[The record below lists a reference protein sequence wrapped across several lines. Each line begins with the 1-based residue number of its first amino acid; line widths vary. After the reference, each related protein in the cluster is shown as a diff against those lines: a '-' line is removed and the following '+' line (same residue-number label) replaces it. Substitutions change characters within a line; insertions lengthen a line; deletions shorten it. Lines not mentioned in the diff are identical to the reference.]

1 MQNALYYTVTVL
13 IWGSTWLAIKFQLG
27 TVAPELS
34 IAYRFS
40 LAAALLFLYS
50 AVRRLPLRFN
60 RRQHFF
66 MALQGFLLFSLNYI
80 LVYLAEGHLA
90 SGLVSILYSTI
101 IISNVI
107 LGAIFLGS
115 PVRMRVI
122 LGALVGILG
131 IGVIFYPELS
141 SFDLSGGGGLG
152 VMLTLVSVVS
162 ASLGNILSARNQR
175 SGLPVIQSNA
185 FGMGYG
191 ALFMFALAAFNGSP
205 FTFEPSLSYTVALLF
220 LALFGSVVAFGA
232 YLTLLG
238 RIGADR
244 ASYVTVLFP
253 VISLF
258 LSTLFEGMTWDLA
271 QLGGVGLVLVGN
283 AIVLARIGQPAG
295 APAGAASDRS
305 EIRRAVTFS
314 RKGT

>member
-1 MQNALYYTVTVL
+1 MMQNALFYTVTVL
-13 IWGSTWLAIKFQLG
+13 IWGSTWLAIKFQMG

-40 LAAALLFLYS
+40 LAALLLFVYS
-50 AVRRLPLRFN
+50 AVRRLPLRFTPS
-60 RRQHFF
+60 QHFF
-66 MALQGFLLFSLNYI
+66 MVLQGFLLFSFNYI
-80 LVYLAEGHLA
+80 LVYLAEGHLT

-101 IISNVI
+101 IISNVV
-107 LGAIFLGS
+107 LGSIFLGS
-115 PVRMRVI
+115 PVRMRVVV
-122 LGALVGILG
+122 GALVGILG
-131 IGVIFYPELS
+131 IGIIFYPELV
-141 SFDLSGGGGLG
+141 SFDLFGGGGLG
-152 VMLTLVSVVS
+152 VVLTLVSVVS

-175 SGLPVIQSNA
+175 NGLPVIQSNA
-185 FGMGYG
+185 FGMAYG
-191 ALFMFALAAFNGSP
+191 AAFMFFLAWFNGSP
-205 FTFEPSLSYTVALLF
+205 LIFEPTLNYAVSLLF
-220 LALFGSVVAFGA
+220 LVLFGSVIAFGA

-283 AIVLARIGQPAG
+283 AIVLARIRQPAR
-295 APAGAASDRS
+295 ALAGGASD
-305 EIRRAVTFS
+305 
-314 RKGT
+314 

>member
-27 TVAPELS
+27 NVPPELS

-66 MALQGFLLFSLNYI
+66 MALQGLLLFSFNYI
-80 LVYLAEGHLA
+80 MVYLAEGHLT
-90 SGLVSILYSTI
+90 SGLVSLLFSTI
-101 IISNVI
+101 IISNVV

-115 PVRMRVI
+115 PIRMRVV

-141 SFDLSGGGGLG
+141 SFDLSGSGGLG
-152 VMLTLVSVVS
+152 VILTMVSVVS

-175 SGLPVIQSNA
+175 SGLPVIQTNA

-191 ALFMFALAAFNGSP
+191 AVFMLLLAWFNGSP
-205 FTFEPSLSYTVALLF
+205 FTFDPSLGYTFSLLF
-220 LALFGSVVAFGA
+220 LALFGSVIAFGA

-244 ASYVTVLFP
+244 AAYVTVLFP

-258 LSTLFEGMTWDLA
+258 LSTLFEGLTWDLA

-283 AIVLARIGQPAG
+283 AIVLARFKPAG
-295 APAGAASDRS
+295 ELARAAGD
-305 EIRRAVTFS
+305 
-314 RKGT
+314 